1 MRNKESEAARWL
13 SMGRA
18 VSNNVTDADSVADL
32 ASGAR
37 SIIRQVGGRETLTP
51 GKTSMDEAFCWAK
64 SGTASNALVK
74 TPKMVRRRKRREE
87 KSFFTISRV
96 PAIDL

>member
-1 MRNKESEAARWL
+1 VRWL

-32 ASGAR
+32 VGGADRASEAR
-37 SIIRQVGGRETLTP
+37 SIIRQVGGRETLIP
-51 GKTSMDEAFCWAK
+51 DATSMDEALCWAK

-74 TPKMVRRRKRREE
+74 TPKMVRRRKQRDE
-87 KSFFTISRV
+87 KLVFTISRV
-96 PAIDL
+96 AN